1 MISVLVIVYLFGRK
15 FDIMKELISSPGWEM
30 FVFLFSGLGLFL
42 YGMNLMSEGLEKAAG
57 NKLKA
62 IVGKLTTNRYM
73 GVAVGAFV
81 TAIVQSSS
89 ASTVMV
95 VGFVNAGIMNLTQ
108 AIGVIMGANIGTT
121 MTSVIVALK
130 LTDLAPFAIGTGV
143 MIMMFSKNAKTK
155 KYAQIL
161 LGFGLLF
168 LGMDTMKHGMTELKS
183 NPVLGE
189 ILASFGE
196 GGFFNTASAIFVGFA
211 MTAIVQSSSAT
222 TGILVGLAATGNV
235 TLAAAFPILLGT
247 NIGTCVT
254 AMLSSIG
261 ASKNARRAAVMHLTF
276 NLIGTIFFV
285 IALKG
290 ATLWFVQD
298 VLAAQ
303 FGFDVAGQ
311 VAAAHVTFNL
321 VTTGVLIWF
330 APLLVK
336 LAKFIIPESEDEKDE
351 VEGLKYLDDRILET
365 PSIAMAQ
372 VSREVLHMGRLSLKE
387 FQYAVDSFIE
397 GNVEKAKKTFK
408 TERIVNELESD
419 IASYLVKLTN
429 TAISDQ
435 QREMID
441 GLFSTIGDIER
452 VGDHADNLAEMT
464 IYSVENKLDF
474 SEGAL
479 AEIKHMSDRVIKSYK
494 QSLTAI
500 KEVNHELARS
510 VIEREGEIDLME
522 KNLRKIHIKRLS
534 DGKCQPA
541 AGVIFLDIINN
552 LERIGDHASNIATA
566 VLDSVAA
573 N

>member
-1 MISVLVIVYLFGRK
+1 
-15 FDIMKELISSPGWEM
+15 MKELINSSGWEM

-57 NKLKA
+57 NKLKS
-62 IVGKLTTNRYM
+62 IVGALTTNRYM

-130 LTDLAPFAIGTGV
+130 LTDIAPFAIGFGV

-168 LGMDTMKHGMTELKS
+168 LGMDTMKHGMADLKS
-183 NPVLGE
+183 NPILAE
-189 ILASFGE
+189 ILESFGE

-222 TGILVGLAATGNV
+222 TGILVGLAATGNI

-276 NLIGTIFFV
+276 NLLGTIAFV
-285 IALKG
+285 IFLKG
-290 ATLWFVQD
+290 ATLWFVED
-298 VLAAQ
+298 ILAGQ

-336 LAKFIIPESEDEKDE
+336 FSKIIIPETEDEKDE
-351 VEGLKYLDDRILET
+351 VDGIKYLDERILET

-372 VSREVLHMGRLSLKE
+372 VSREVLHMGKISMKE

-397 GNVEKAKKTFK
+397 GNMDKAKKTFK
-408 TERIVNELESD
+408 TERIVNELEQE

-429 TAISDQ
+429 TALSGQ

-464 IYSVENKLDF
+464 VYRVENKLDF
-474 SEGAL
+474 SESAL
-479 AEIKHMSDRVIKSYK
+479 AEIKHMSERVIKSYK
-494 QSLTAI
+494 QALTAI
-500 KEVNHELARS
+500 KEVDHELARS

-522 KNLRKIHIKRLS
+522 KTLRKKHIRRLNE
-534 DGKCQPA
+534 GKCQPA

-552 LERIGDHASNIATA
+552 LERIGDHASNIASA
-566 VLDSVAA
+566 VLDSVAS
-573 N
+573 

>member
-1 MISVLVIVYLFGRK
+1 
-15 FDIMKELISSPGWEM
+15 MKELLSSPGWEM
-30 FVFLFSGLGLFL
+30 FVYLFSGLGLFL

-121 MTSVIVALK
+121 MTSVLVALK
-130 LTDLAPFAIGTGV
+130 LTDLAPFAIGFGV
-143 MIMMFSKNAKTK
+143 LIMLFSKNAKSK

-168 LGMDTMKHGMTELKS
+168 LGMDTMKHGMSDLKS
-183 NPVLGE
+183 NPILGE
-189 ILASFGE
+189 ILASFGQP
-196 GGFFNTASAIFVGFA
+196 GFFNTAAAIFVGFA

-222 TGILVGLAATGNV
+222 TGILVGLAATGNIS
-235 TLAAAFPILLGT
+235 LAAAFPILLGT

-254 AMLSSIG
+254 AMLSSVG
-261 ASKNARRAAVMHLTF
+261 ANKNARRAAVMHLTF
-276 NLIGTIFFV
+276 NLIGTVMFI
-285 IALKG
+285 ILLKG
-290 ATLWFVQD
+290 VTLTFVEN
-298 VLAAQ
+298 VLAGQ
-303 FGFDVAGQ
+303 MGFDVPAQ
-311 VAAAHVTFNL
+311 VAAAHVIFNI

-336 LAKFIIPESEDEKDE
+336 FAKLIIPESEDEKDE
-351 VEGLKYLDDRILET
+351 VEGIKYLDDRILET

-372 VSREVLHMGRLSLKE
+372 VSREVLHMGKLSLKE
-387 FQYAVDSFIE
+387 FQYAVDSFVE
-397 GNVEKAKKTFK
+397 GNMEKAKKTFK
-408 TERIVNELESD
+408 TERIVNEMEHE
-419 IASYLVKLTN
+419 IADYLVKITN
-429 TAISDQ
+429 TAITAQ

-464 IYSVENKLDF
+464 VYRVENKLEF
-474 SEGAL
+474 SDSAIE
-479 AEIKHMSDRVIKSYK
+479 EIKHMSERVIKSYK

-500 KEVNHELARS
+500 KEGDHALARS

-522 KNLRKIHIKRLS
+522 KNLRKKHIRRLNER
-534 DGKCQPA
+534 KCQPA
-541 AGVIFLDIINN
+541 AGVLFLDIINN
-552 LERIGDHASNIATA
+552 LERIGDHASNIAEA
-566 VLDSVAA
+566 VIDSSVA
-573 N
+573 

>member
-1 MISVLVIVYLFGRK
+1 
-15 FDIMKELISSPGWEM
+15 M

-57 NKLKA
+57 NKLKS
-62 IVGKLTTNRYM
+62 IVGALTTNRYM

-130 LTDLAPFAIGTGV
+130 LTDVAPFAIGFGV

-168 LGMDTMKHGMTELKS
+168 LGMDTMKHGMADLKA
-183 NPVLGE
+183 NP
-189 ILASFGE
+189 ILADILESFGE
-196 GGFFNTASAIFVGFA
+196 GGIFNTASAIFVGFA

-222 TGILVGLAATGNV
+222 TGILVGLAATGNI

-261 ASKNARRAAVMHLTF
+261 ANKNARRAAVMHLTF
-276 NLIGTIFFV
+276 NLIGTIVFV
-285 IALKG
+285 IFLKG

-298 VLAAQ
+298 ILAAQ

-321 VTTGVLIWF
+321 VTTAGLIWF
-330 APLLVK
+330 APLLVRF
-336 LAKFIIPESEDEKDE
+336 AKIIIPESEDEKDE
-351 VEGLKYLDDRILET
+351 VEGIKYLDERILET

-372 VSREVLHMGRLSLKE
+372 VSREVLHMGRLSMKE

-397 GNVEKAKKTFK
+397 GNMDKAKKTFK
-408 TERIVNELESD
+408 TERIVNELEHE
-419 IASYLVKLTN
+419 IAQYLVKLTN

-452 VGDHADNLAEMT
+452 VGDHSDNLAEMT
-464 IYSVENKLDF
+464 VYRIENKLDF
-474 SEGAL
+474 SESAMD
-479 AEIKHMSDRVIKSYK
+479 EIKHMSERVIKSYK
-494 QSLTAI
+494 QALTAI
-500 KEVNHELARS
+500 KEVDHELARS

-522 KNLRKIHIKRLS
+522 KNLRKKHIRRLNE
-534 DGKCQPA
+534 GKCQPA
-541 AGVIFLDIINN
+541 AGVLFLDIINN
-552 LERIGDHASNIATA
+552 LERIGDHASNIAAA
-566 VLDSVAA
+566 VLDSVVV
-573 N
+573 

>member
-1 MISVLVIVYLFGRK
+1 
-15 FDIMKELISSPGWEM
+15 MKELINSPGWEM

-57 NKLKA
+57 NKLKS
-62 IVGKLTTNRYM
+62 IVGALTTNRYM

-130 LTDLAPFAIGTGV
+130 LTDVAPFAIGFGV

-168 LGMDTMKHGMTELKS
+168 LGMDTMKHGMADIKS
-183 NPVLGE
+183 NPVLGD

-261 ASKNARRAAVMHLTF
+261 ANKNARRAAVMHLTF
-276 NLIGTIFFV
+276 NLIGTIVFV
-285 IALKG
+285 IFLKG

-298 VLAAQ
+298 ILAGQ

-321 VTTGVLIWF
+321 VTTGGLIWF

-336 LAKFIIPESEDEKDE
+336 FAKIIIPETEDEKDE
-351 VEGLKYLDDRILET
+351 VDGIKYLDERILET

-372 VSREVLHMGRLSLKE
+372 VSREVLHMGRISMKE

-397 GNVEKAKKTFK
+397 GNMDKAKKTFK
-408 TERIVNELESD
+408 TERIVNELEQE

-429 TAISDQ
+429 TALSGQ

-464 IYSVENKLDF
+464 VYRVENKLDF
-474 SEGAL
+474 SESAL
-479 AEIKHMSDRVIKSYK
+479 AEIKHMSERVIKSYK
-494 QSLTAI
+494 QALTAL
-500 KEVNHELARS
+500 KEVDHELARS

-522 KNLRKIHIKRLS
+522 KNLRKKHIRRLNE
-534 DGKCQPA
+534 GKCQPA
-541 AGVIFLDIINN
+541 AGVLFLDIINN
-552 LERIGDHASNIATA
+552 LERIGDHASNIAGA
-566 VLDSVAA
+566 VLDSVAS
-573 N
+573 

>member
-1 MISVLVIVYLFGRK
+1 MG
-15 FDIMKELISSPGWEM
+15 ELLNSPGWQM
-30 FVFLFSGLGLFL
+30 FVYLFSGLGLFL

-121 MTSVIVALK
+121 MTSVLVALK
-130 LTDLAPFAIGTGV
+130 LTDLAPFAIGFGV
-143 MIMMFSKNAKTK
+143 LIMLFSKNANTK

-168 LGMDTMKHGMTELKS
+168 LGMDTMKHGMNDLKS

-196 GGFFNTASAIFVGFA
+196 PGFFNTAAAIFVGFA

-222 TGILVGLAATGNV
+222 TGILVGLAATGNIS
-235 TLAAAFPILLGT
+235 LAAAFPILLGT

-261 ASKNARRAAVMHLTF
+261 ANKNARRAAVMHLTF
-276 NLIGTIFFV
+276 NLVGTIMFIV
-285 IALKG
+285 LLKG
-290 ATLWFVQD
+290 VTLNFVEN
-298 VLAAQ
+298 VLADQ
-303 FGFDVAGQ
+303 MGFDVPAQ
-311 VAAAHVTFNL
+311 VAAAHVIFNI
-321 VTTGVLIWF
+321 VTTGILIWF

-336 LAKFIIPESEDEKDE
+336 FAKLIIPETEDEKDD
-351 VEGLKYLDDRILET
+351 VEGVKYLDDRILET

-397 GNVEKAKKTFK
+397 GNMDKAKKTFK
-408 TERIVNELESD
+408 TERIVNELEHE
-419 IASYLVKLTN
+419 IANYLVKITN
-429 TAISDQ
+429 TAITAS
-435 QREMID
+435 QREIID

-464 IYSVENKLDF
+464 VYRVENKLEF
-474 SEGAL
+474 SESAIE
-479 AEIKHMSDRVIKSYK
+479 EIRYMSERVIKSYK

-500 KEVNHELARS
+500 KEGNHELARS

-522 KNLRKIHIKRLS
+522 KNLRKKHIRRLNER
-534 DGKCQPA
+534 KCQPA
-541 AGVIFLDIINN
+541 AGVLFLDIINN
-552 LERIGDHASNIATA
+552 LERIGDHASNIAEA
-566 VLDSVAA
+566 VIDSAIA
-573 N
+573 